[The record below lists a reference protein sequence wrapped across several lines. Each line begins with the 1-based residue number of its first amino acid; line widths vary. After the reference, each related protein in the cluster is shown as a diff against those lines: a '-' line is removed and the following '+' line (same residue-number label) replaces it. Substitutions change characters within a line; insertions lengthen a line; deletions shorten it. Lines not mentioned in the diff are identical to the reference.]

1 MKTISKITT
10 GLIFF
15 WLLAILFLPTFAQ
28 ADDCPAPACLAPDG
42 VTCQNPCPPAA
53 NTPDVKLENPLGAG
67 INTPTQLYAR
77 IIYSFMG
84 MTGVVALIIFI
95 IGGYQWMTAGGNA
108 EKVKKGLDTIIWAI
122 FGIIVIFASYA
133 ILRAVFE
140 TLRF

>member
-1 MKTISKITT
+1 MKTIVKITL
-10 GLIFF
+10 GLSFI
-15 WLLAILFLPTFAQ
+15 WLAAVLFVPMFVLAI
-28 ADDCPAPACLAPDG
+28 DCQSPLECQSPDG
-42 VTCQNPCPPAA
+42 KTCIACTNNATQ
-53 NTPDVKLENPLGAG
+53 DVKLDNPLGE
-67 INTPTQLYAR
+67 NLKSPTQLYAR

-84 MTGVVALIIFI
+84 MTGVVALVIFI

-108 EKVKKGLDTIIWAI
+108 EKVKKGLETIIWAV